1 MYIVDFMGS
10 KIELELDD
18 AAHRAI
24 QTLLLAVR
32 MEGGVGLVLPN
43 GDSFKLEGHDWEE
56 KEADAIQKNIDA
68 GKPAKH
74 SLTWSAK
81 DYAEL
86 SERFRSDDST
96 SIYSLAKEFERT
108 PAGIQGQLQ
117 KMGLSDQ
124 YGTARDHNRRIR
136 EPRIKYVYG
145 ALSSGSVCTP
155 PANLKTKQPKRG

>member
-1 MYIVDFMGS
+1 MYIVDFMGV
-10 KIELELDD
+10 KIELEMDE

-32 MEGGVGLVLPN
+32 MEGGVGLVLPS

-74 SLTWSAK
+74 NLIWSPK

-86 SERFRSDDST
+86 SERFRSDSST
-96 SIYSLAKEFERT
+96 TIYSLAKEFERT

-117 KMGLSDQ
+117 KMGLVDQ
-124 YGTARDHNRRIR
+124 YGTVREHNRRAR
-136 EPRIKYVYG
+136 EPRIKFVCG
-145 ALSSGSVCTP
+145 TLGSGTME
-155 PANLKTKQPKRG
+155 

>member
-1 MYIVDFMGS
+1 MYIVDFMGER
-10 KIELELDD
+10 IEPELDD

-24 QTLLLAVR
+24 HTLLLAVR
-32 MEGGVGLVLPN
+32 MEGGVGLVLPS

-74 SLTWSAK
+74 NLIWSVK

-86 SERFRSDDST
+86 SERFRSDSST
-96 SIYSLAKEFERT
+96 TIYSLAKEFERT
-108 PAGIQGQLQ
+108 PAGIQNQLQ
-117 KMGLSDQ
+117 KMDLVDS
-124 YGTARDHNRRIR
+124 YGTVRDHNRRMS

-145 ALSSGSVCTP
+145 TLGAVS
-155 PANLKTKQPKRG
+155 

>member
-1 MYIVDFMGS
+1 MYIVDFMGV
-10 KIELELDD
+10 KIELEMDE

-32 MEGGVGLVLPN
+32 MEGGVGLVLPS

-56 KEADAIQKNIDA
+56 KEADAIEKNIAA

-74 SLTWSAK
+74 NLIWSAK

-108 PAGIQGQLQ
+108 TAGIQNQLQ
-117 KMGLSDQ
+117 KMGLVDQ
-124 YGTARDHNRRIR
+124 YGTVRDHNRRER
-136 EPRIKYVYG
+136 EPRIKFVYG
-145 ALSSGSVCTP
+145 ALGSGAV
-155 PANLKTKQPKRG
+155 L